1 MPSQAQVPNPR
12 HLTSQILVLFL
23 KDSAIYF
30 TGCFLRLH
38 CEACGILVLRP
49 GMEPM
54 PLVVE
59 TWSYPMDNQGSPYR
73 GFKGGIIDGASG

>member
-30 TGCFLRLH
+30 TGCFF
-38 CEACGILVLRP
+38 
-49 GMEPM
+49 
-54 PLVVE
+54 
-59 TWSYPMDNQGSPYR
+59 
-73 GFKGGIIDGASG
+73 FKGYIVRQVGS